1 MQRYGQFGAKSASR
15 LFIDS
20 QSNHRGNAM
29 SFFQSGKTC
38 VTMRLRIYLAGLLI
52 IGLFIPNL
60 VFANACQNATQD
72 LRASFEVT
80 QGRGGIW
87 GFMEKNSSLRGD
99 SMIGFQV
106 DGKLQ
111 RIIVLFE
118 TQCSKSK
125 QPSKKTFQKIESVI
139 SDARMIFNLRPGRD
153 PVKKIMAKINGLH
166 SNLNKLIKELEV

>member
-1 MQRYGQFGAKSASR
+1 MNLLQGS
-15 LFIDS
+15 
-20 QSNHRGNAM
+20 
-29 SFFQSGKTC
+29 KTRAVLC
-38 VTMRLRIYLAGLLI
+38 LRICFAGLLFLMI
-52 IGLFIPNL
+52 FPNL

-87 GFMEKNSSLRGD
+87 GYMEQNSSLRGD

-118 TQCSKSK
+118 TQCIKSK
-125 QPSKKTFQKIESVI
+125 QPSKKSFQKIDNII
-139 SDARMIFNLRPGRD
+139 SDARMIFNLRPGRN
-153 PVKKIMAKINGLH
+153 PTKEIMAKINGLNT
-166 SNLNKLIKELEV
+166 SLDKLIKELGAA